1 MTKRG
6 RWILLS
12 LVLGLL
18 GCQGPGVNPTGLTG
32 GQVSCTEGPRQTLD
46 CRGALQQ
53 FSRDLRADVTVL
65 AQAQVG
71 FGTTS
76 TKLTEA
82 DAITSDLIQHYYQTC
97 ALYNACLI
105 TRQDYVARTDR
116 LQQVQLEVRR
126 AVGNLGTAGQQNI
139 LINPPAAGAPPAVG
153 QGGVVIGG
161 AAVTPVP
168 GSPPP
173 AGAAR
178 VDAILGILREGARG
192 LGPLPPAAGGASGSA
207 PAAGAP
213 TAGLTVAPDLDG
225 SLRGPIVAL
234 RQALIARDPGWAAAR
249 AVIGN
254 FTEEGKSWT
263 GPVGAFLQERVGEV
277 AAGEGLFLVV
287 PGSRSRGLTAQQ
299 VAAVPDANAPAALTA
314 LYQADL
320 AISGSYR
327 SEADRVVVSLSA
339 VDGRGAEL
347 ARASG
352 DVPRALVPAMAA
364 APAANAADPGRIVD
378 DLQSLGPPS
387 LGTAQV
393 QITTNRPGAGASFRA
408 GEEIRYFVRSSVA
421 GYLYLFH
428 VDTNRHVVRLFPN
441 AYQKEALI
449 AAGPPLEVP
458 GPGAPFKLLASSP
471 FGLETTFAIVT
482 TAPLDEREFRA
493 VEGGFAEPQRE
504 IRAIVATR
512 GIRSGPAAPPGGAP
526 APVAPDPLI
535 WSAVTVLIRQ

>member
-6 RWILLS
+6 RRILLS

-53 FSRDLRADVTVL
+53 FSRDLRADVTIL

-71 FGTTS
+71 FGSTS

-126 AVGNLGTAGQQNI
+126 AVGNLGTPGQQNI
-139 LINPPAAGAPPAVG
+139 LINPPAPQGVPAPPVMG
-153 QGGVVIGG
+153 QGGVAIGG
-161 AAVTPVP
+161 AAATAVP
-168 GSPPP
+168 GSTAA
-173 AGAAR
+173 AGAR

-192 LGPLPPAAGGASGSA
+192 LGPLPPAAAGGPAGSA
-207 PAAGAP
+207 AAGAP
-213 TAGLTVAPDLDG
+213 GVGPATAPPDLDG

-263 GPVGAFLQERVGEV
+263 GPVGALLQERIGEI
-277 AAGEGLFLVV
+277 AAGESLFLVV

-299 VAAVPDANAPAALTA
+299 VAAVPDPNAPAALTV

-320 AISGSYR
+320 AIFGSYR
-327 SEADRVVVSLSA
+327 SESDRVVVRLSA
-339 VDGRGAEL
+339 VDGQGAEL
-347 ARASG
+347 ARTSG
-352 DVPRALVPAMAA
+352 DVPRALVPPMAA
-364 APAANAADPGRIVD
+364 TSAANAGDPGRIVD
-378 DLQSLGPPS
+378 DLQSLGPPTI
-387 LGTAQV
+387 GAAQV

-428 VDTNRHVVRLFPN
+428 VDTTRHVVRLFPN
-441 AYQKEALI
+441 AYQKEAVI

-512 GIRSGPAAPPGGAP
+512 GIRSGPA
-526 APVAPDPLI
+526 PDPLI
-535 WSAVTVLIRQ
+535 WSAVTVLIRE